1 MKKRILILAKKQLSV
16 AKLVAQSKSKSKR
29 KKETKPKTRRRL
41 TSNSEHTVV
50 KNFMDC
56 GKVEVE
62 TALGRIDLETPYY
75 IVEFKNYKTAKGALG
90 QILIY
95 SHFVKKKKV
104 IVLFGKGLSTWSK
117 YTLFER
123 LCLKYNVTVYKLCY
137 TRQYKDLKN
146 KLNNN
151 LL

>member
-1 MKKRILILAKKQLSV
+1 MDKKPLSV
-16 AKLVAQSKSKSKR
+16 AKQILKSKTKSKR
-29 KKETKPKTRRRL
+29 KKQSNPKTTRRL

-56 GKVEVE
+56 GEVE
-62 TALGRIDLETPYY
+62 IETPLGRIDLETSKY
-75 IVEFKNYKTAKGALG
+75 IVEFKNYRNAKGALG

-95 SHFVKKKKV
+95 SHFVKKRKI
-104 IVLFGKGLSTWSK
+104 IVLFGKGLATWTK
-117 YTLFER
+117 YKLFER

-137 TRQYKDLKN
+137 VNQYKDLKD

>member
-1 MKKRILILAKKQLSV
+1 MQILK
-16 AKLVAQSKSKSKR
+16 SKTKSKR
-29 KKETKPKTRRRL
+29 KKQSNPKTTRRL

-56 GKVEVE
+56 GEVE
-62 TALGRIDLETPYY
+62 IETPLGRIDLETSKY
-75 IVEFKNYKTAKGALG
+75 IVEFKNYRNAKGALG

-95 SHFVKKKKV
+95 SHFVKKRKI
-104 IVLFGKGLSTWSK
+104 IVLFGKGLATWTK
-117 YTLFER
+117 YKLFER

-137 TRQYKDLKN
+137 VNQYKDLKD